1 MRGKKATAASKEPN
15 SAPEALLQNKH
26 FAAGVNFYKLVWV
39 FIIGCV
45 LGFVIE
51 EAWCLLTKH
60 VWESRKGLIY
70 GPFSQVYG
78 FGAVLMTL
86 ALHWLAKYRDIIV
99 FAGSALIG
107 GAFEFICSVV
117 QEYVFGT
124 VSWDYSDRP
133 FHLGGRTNLLY
144 MFFWGVLGL
153 LFIKEIYPRMSRL
166 IERIPNKWGVAVT
179 WVLIIF
185 LAFDMFISSVAVARQ
200 SARRAGRPAR
210 NGFEEFL
217 DNTYT
222 DDYLHKIYPNM
233 IVVE

>member
-1 MRGKKATAASKEPN
+1 MIGLGNSPVLLSGGIRLREKKATAASKEPN

-86 ALHWLAKYRDIIV
+86 
-99 FAGSALIG
+99 
-107 GAFEFICSVV
+107 
-117 QEYVFGT
+117 
-124 VSWDYSDRP
+124 
-133 FHLGGRTNLLY
+133 
-144 MFFWGVLGL
+144 
-153 LFIKEIYPRMSRL
+153 
-166 IERIPNKWGVAVT
+166 NKVCT
-179 WVLIIF
+179 K
-185 LAFDMFISSVAVARQ
+185 DT
-200 SARRAGRPAR
+200 P
-210 NGFEEFL
+210 
-217 DNTYT
+217 
-222 DDYLHKIYPNM
+222 
-233 IVVE
+233 